1 MPRRPLSATS
11 IATAMMFCLAG
22 GPLALPAAALERT
35 VRTEK
40 TTIRVETVAAGL
52 DQPWGLAFL
61 PDGAML
67 VTERPGRL
75 RLVTPDGKIGPAI
88 PGVPKVDARSQG
100 GLLDVVLDP
109 GFAENRLVYLSYSE
123 PGEGGTNGTAVAR
136 GRLTQSL
143 PLQLRDV
150 EIIFRQ
156 QPKLRSNN
164 HFGSRLVFDREGHL
178 FIALGE
184 RQKEAFRAQAQDLGS
199 HLGKIVRIWPDG
211 TVPDDNPFVGER
223 TARPEIWSYG
233 HRNPQGA
240 ALNPETGAL
249 WETEHGPRG
258 GDEVNIPA
266 PGRNYGWPVVSYG
279 INYDGTPVGTGAH
292 SAPGMEEP
300 VQYWV
305 PSIGPSGMAFYTG
318 DAIPEWKGDLFVGGL
333 AIPQLARLELNGDE
347 IVHDEAMLQDLG
359 LRIRDV
365 RQGPDGALYLLTGE
379 EDGQI
384 LRVTKAE

>member
-1 MPRRPLSATS
+1 MTRRLSLARS
-11 IATAMMFCLAG
+11 FATAIVFCLAG
-22 GPLALPAAALERT
+22 MALALPAAAFERT
-35 VRTEK
+35 FQTEK
-40 TTIRVETVAAGL
+40 TAIRVATLASGL
-52 DQPWGLAFL
+52 EQPWGLAFL

-75 RLVTPDGKIGPAI
+75 RLVTPEGKIGQAI
-88 PGVPKVDARSQG
+88 PGVPEVDARSQG
-100 GLLDVVLDP
+100 GLLDVALDP
-109 GFAENRLVYLSYSE
+109 DFAENRLVYLSYSE
-123 PGEGGTNGTAVAR
+123 KGEGGTNGTAVAR

-143 PLQLRDV
+143 SPQLRDV
-150 EIIFRQ
+150 EVVFRQ
-156 QPKLRSNN
+156 QPKVRGTN
-164 HFGSRLVFDREGHL
+164 HFGSRLVFDRAGHL
-178 FIALGE
+178 FITLGE
-184 RQKEAFRAQAQDLGS
+184 RQKADFRSQAQDPGS

-211 TVPDDNPFVGER
+211 TVPGDNPFAGNK

-258 GDEVNIPA
+258 GDEVNIPK
-266 PGRNYGWPVVSYG
+266 PGGNYGWPVVSYG
-279 INYDGTPVGTGAH
+279 VNYDGTPVGTGAH

-300 VQYWV
+300 VHDWV

-318 DAIPEWKGDLFVGGL
+318 GAIPEWKGDLFVGGL

-347 IVHDEAMLQDLG
+347 IVRDEAMLKELG

-379 EDGQI
+379 KDGQI